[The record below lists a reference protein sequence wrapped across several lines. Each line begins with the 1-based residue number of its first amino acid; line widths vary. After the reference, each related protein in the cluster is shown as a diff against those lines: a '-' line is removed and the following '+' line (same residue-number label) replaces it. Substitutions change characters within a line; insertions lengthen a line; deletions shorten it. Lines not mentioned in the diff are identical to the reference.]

1 MHAVHECSPNFQSA
15 SITRYM
21 HSWKHEPILLWH
33 SQIKLRAKND
43 DSDWMRNT
51 LHRPEEAAFIGKAC
65 NFKQHGTVSYSIL
78 SLTACDW
85 TREEWLRLTNIVH
98 EPRKETFFI
107 TVRKATTSSTR
118 KGTQTYF
125 ETTVVY
131 TMQSRSF
138 RGRHKSKTI
147 LQTASLLEWNWQHD
161 CGMKPQPPS
170 SLPYCRRGVILE
182 RVSNDWVFKT
192 PTLFNLIE
200 EKQSFR
206 VKRTSHVGSLLTS
219 LYWARPCVHP
229 EIYHTFRPIRACVT
243 SWLCYKTFLT
253 SLPAVDSSMHYHRV
267 QSRICLFVF
276 FFTTNY
282 PLGWG
287 LKLQAWI

>member
-131 TMQSRSF
+131 TMQSKSF

-161 CGMKPQPPS
+161 CGMNLSHRVRCRTIVVES
-170 SLPYCRRGVILE
+170 SLKEYRTTESSRHQLCLIWLKK
-182 RVSNDWVFKT
+182 SKVF
-192 PTLFNLIE
+192 
-200 EKQSFR
+200 
-206 VKRTSHVGSLLTS
+206 
-219 LYWARPCVHP
+219 A
-229 EIYHTFRPIRACVT
+229 
-243 SWLCYKTFLT
+243 
-253 SLPAVDSSMHYHRV
+253 
-267 QSRICLFVF
+267 
-276 FFTTNY
+276 
-282 PLGWG
+282 
-287 LKLQAWI
+287 